1 MTDLLTQLQ
10 PNAEDLQ
17 RPAGTL
23 RGDVAALDAAARN
36 VEVWCGVTLGW
47 RPFGAPIGDGGPI
60 VVQWGRAWAGRS
72 WDLGEAK
79 FPRRAD
85 EESGA

>member
-1 MTDLLTQLQ
+1 MIDLLTYMADD
-10 PNAEDLQ
+10 AEDRL
-17 RPAGTL
+17 RPSGTL

-47 RPFGAPIGDGGPI
+47 RRFSAPVGTTSP
-60 VVQWGRAWAGRS
+60 VAVQWGRAWAGRC

-79 FPRRAD
+79 FPRERDDA
-85 EESGA
+85 

>member
-1 MTDLLTQLQ
+1 VNDLLAPLE
-10 PNAEDLQ
+10 PNAEDRQ
-17 RPAGTL
+17 RPSGTL

-47 RPFGAPIGDGGPI
+47 RPFGAPVGDGTSTV
-60 VVQWGRAWAGRS
+60 VVQRSRAWGGRS

-79 FPRRAD
+79 FPRQAD
-85 EESGA
+85 DA